1 MIIHLCAF
9 AHENSMHFMIWSF
22 YFCWWTEVTSHKESR
37 LCLLKILPGF
47 GISLLCH
54 NSSHCMQILA
64 RMYDDETDGWTKVVV
79 DWVKALNKVEEV
91 NAWVRCAFC
100 NVSSHLRL
108 FAVFAK
114 VRVGGT
120 LEKWCKDISR
130 KFNNSVGSLHYYAL
144 LNFQPM
150 VGLLIATGNG
160 WTANCCKYSA
170 KRMMMSFACLVGNLS
185 KIRIKFQPQMAA
197 CFAGGQIHVT
207 PASEIVSDRAK
218 CHKGGHWS
226 LQMHAGL
233 GNTDFEFSP
242 AEAMLWT
249 FPPDIFVYIPGV
261 SEFWTWPLGADS
273 ELRNLF

>member
-1 MIIHLCAF
+1 M
-9 AHENSMHFMIWSF
+9 
-22 YFCWWTEVTSHKESR
+22 TSHKESR

-47 GISLLCH
+47 GISLLCR

-79 DWVKALNKVEEV
+79 DWVKALNKVKEI

-108 FAVFAK
+108 FAVFAT

-130 KFNNSVGSLHYYAL
+130 KFNNSAGSLHYYAPLQCMKL
-144 LNFQPM
+144 LNFQQM
-150 VGLLIATGNG
+150 LGLLIATGNG

-207 PASEIVSDRAK
+207 PASEILSDGAK
-218 CHKGGHWS
+218 CHMGGHWS

-233 GNTDFEFSP
+233 GNTDF
-242 AEAMLWT
+242 AEVVLWT

-273 ELRNLF
+273 ELRNLL